1 MDNIQNSND
10 NQLNFL
16 KNDSQLDYLKKHIDM
31 NICTS
36 INKVIKNFQ
45 QNTKTEESDYN
56 STEEEQMSLYK
67 INIGNQKSINMK
79 SEFHDQN
86 SSQGNST
93 YGVYEKPECFIG
105 NMRKKNPEQKDL
117 PVSLIRNTSMRSIRT
132 VYSLKSEDSFK
143 SKHTTKPDDLKHN
156 LLDLKEQR
164 TQNSL
169 DTCHYTS
176 HINQRKKCQME
187 SAIQC
192 NEKNNNSNNEE
203 DKNNNNL
210 SKNYNN
216 TYKNMKSHYKFIIK
230 LLDILNNEK
239 EYGQIITWSFDG
251 CYIEIKDQKKLVDV
265 VLSNNFKHDNYSNF
279 VRQLNMY
286 NFKKERNYPGNG
298 IIAYSN
304 KYFIKGKE
312 DLLIEIQRRSQNN
325 QINMFMNSKTKDN
338 DKYSNSKNMS
348 KFQTQQQHKDQ
359 QEQLNNTNEI
369 LREFLK
375 NQQNTGNNNAV
386 INQINPSAKLF
397 METLEKIDYS
407 NNTNNF
413 NNNIKSDSNTTTMI
427 NQQVHEQNLQ
437 HSFNYTLNRT
447 QSSTITGKEVKN
459 TACNEEEDLESVKNK
474 FLLKK
479 INVLVNRMFM
489 LENKVERLESTSE
502 DLYSNNNNFSKQID
516 DKNYYINMLEGL
528 VFYIVHNFLPSTS
541 SASNLKDKYNTL
553 NCNKNYFLSSGNNS
567 YFQEKEEK
575 QDKYNSNNINDLKLK
590 KIETDYF
597 DQPTTT
603 LEKLTT
609 NISIITDMNLREA
622 VVNHANN
629 ETFNANDAA
638 ESFIMEEKSKNLNN
652 SINNDVNNI
661 SNLVNYINKEKEAL
675 IKNANVKSFN
685 INSYPVRPSILENKE
700 LEKPQESN
708 NQLQRNIKFFNE
720 FSYLNAK
727 NTNNSLPDLKLNTVE
742 PTEDSNKNAN
752 KEEHFFNNILNN
764 YKEYIYRYK
773 SAGMSGGN
781 KSDNNLNNKKPINLD
796 QKIIIDSKDKN
807 SKIAKINNENYNEFS
822 NTLSDSE

>member
-1 MDNIQNSND
+1 MDNTQNSNN

-16 KNDSQLDYLKKHIDM
+16 KKDSQLAYLKNHIDM
-31 NICTS
+31 NICNS
-36 INKVIKNFQ
+36 INKVIKTFE

-67 INIGNQKSINMK
+67 INTGNNKSSNLK
-79 SEFHDQN
+79 SEIQDHI

-105 NMRKKNPEQKDL
+105 RQRNPEPKDL
-117 PVSLIRNTSMRSIRT
+117 PIRMIRNNSIRSIRT
-132 VYSLKSEDSFK
+132 VYSLKSEDSFN
-143 SKHTTKPDDLKHN
+143 SKHTTKPNDLKNN

-164 TQNSL
+164 TQNSFES
-169 DTCHYTS
+169 CHYTS
-176 HINQRKKCQME
+176 HMNQRKCSTE
-187 SAIQC
+187 SPILFEEEE
-192 NEKNNNSNNEE
+192 NKLIKEKDENNY
-203 DKNNNNL
+203 NL
-210 SKNYNN
+210 GKNYNN

-325 QINMFMNSKTKDN
+325 QINMLMNNKSKDNKFSNSKTCN
-338 DKYSNSKNMS
+338 
-348 KFQTQQQHKDQ
+348 KFQTQQQHIDQ

-369 LREFLK
+369 LREVLK
-375 NQQNTGNNNAV
+375 NQQNAENNNAI

-397 METLEKIDYS
+397 METLEKIDYTS
-407 NNTNNF
+407 
-413 NNNIKSDSNTTTMI
+413 NNNIKSNTDTVTSTMT
-427 NQQVHEQNLQ
+427 NQQVLQQNLNIQ
-437 HSFNYTLNRT
+437 QSFNYTLNKT
-447 QSSTITGKEVKN
+447 QSSSITGKEVKN
-459 TACNEEEDLESVKNK
+459 TTCNEEEDLESVKNK

-479 INVLVNRMFM
+479 INLLVNRMFM
-489 LENKVERLESTSE
+489 LENKVKTLESTSE
-502 DLYSNNNNFSKQID
+502 DLYSNNNNFSQQID

-528 VFYIVHNFLPSTS
+528 VFYVVHNFLPSTT
-541 SASNLKDKYNTL
+541 SASNLKDKNNKL
-553 NCNKNYFLSSGNNS
+553 HSNKNYFLPSGNTYN
-567 YFQEKEEK
+567 FQEKEEK
-575 QDKYNSNNINDLKLK
+575 QDKYNSSNINDLKLK

-597 DQPTTT
+597 EQPITSLPTAT

-622 VVNHANN
+622 VKYHSNDQI
-629 ETFNANDAA
+629 TNDAA
-638 ESFIMEEKSKNLNN
+638 ESFIMEEKSKLNNSINN

-675 IKNANVKSFN
+675 VKNTNMKSFN
-685 INSYPVRPSILENKE
+685 ANTFPVRPSILENKE
-700 LEKPQESN
+700 QEKPQESN
-708 NQLQRNIKFFNE
+708 QLQKNIKFFNE
-720 FSYLNAK
+720 FSYLNAQ
-727 NTNNSLPDLKLNTVE
+727 NTNNSLPDSKLCTVE
-742 PTEDSNKNAN
+742 PTQDSNKNAL

-764 YKEYIYRYK
+764 YKEYINRYK

-781 KSDNNLNNKKPINLD
+781 KSDNNLINKKS
-796 QKIIIDSKDKN
+796 IIIDNKDKN
-807 SKIAKINNENYNEFS
+807 NKVVKISNENYNEFS
-822 NTLSDSE
+822 NTLTDSE